1 MLSIAIPT
9 NVKVTWGDTYI
20 KVEGPLGILIK
31 KRGNFNLA
39 VKDQK
44 LYVWEDTLA
53 NTSEEK
59 SHVFLKMIASL
70 MEGVSKGF
78 RQKLK
83 LVGVGFKGFVKDNIL
98 SLKIGYS
105 HEVTY
110 EIPTDIKISASKAK
124 GTLLLISGLELYRVK
139 QIAADIRKL
148 RIPDSYKGKGIH
160 FDGEILKLKKGKR
173 EGK

>member
-1 MLSIAIPT
+1 
-9 NVKVTWGDTYI
+9 
-20 KVEGPLGILIK
+20 
-31 KRGNFNLA
+31 
-39 VKDQK
+39 
-44 LYVWEDTLA
+44 
-53 NTSEEK
+53 
-59 SHVFLKMIASL
+59 

-98 SLKIGYS
+98 NLKIGYS

-110 EIPTDIKISASKAK
+110 EIPTDIKISASKVK

-160 FDGEILKLKKGKR
+160 IDGEILKLKKGKR